1 MNTVRIVD
9 FAAPAAAPAVVP
21 APAAVVA
28 APRRR
33 PSADNDSRFDRR
45 GPEPWFAAP
54 SVAHR
59 ALFGL
64 LAMFACGAMFA
75 GVLALFVQA
84 GA

>member
-21 APAAVVA
+21 APA
-28 APRRR
+28 PRRR

-45 GPEPWFAAP
+45 GLEPWFAAP
-54 SVAHR
+54 SMAHR

-64 LAMFACGAMFA
+64 LAMLACGAMFA

>member
-9 FAAPAAAPAVVP
+9 FAAPAAAPAIVP

-28 APRRR
+28 TPRHR

-45 GPEPWFAAP
+45 GLEPWLETP
-54 SVAHR
+54 SVARR
-59 ALFGL
+59 ALSAL
-64 LAMFACGAMFA
+64 LAATACGAVFA
-75 GVLALFVQA
+75 GVLALFVHA